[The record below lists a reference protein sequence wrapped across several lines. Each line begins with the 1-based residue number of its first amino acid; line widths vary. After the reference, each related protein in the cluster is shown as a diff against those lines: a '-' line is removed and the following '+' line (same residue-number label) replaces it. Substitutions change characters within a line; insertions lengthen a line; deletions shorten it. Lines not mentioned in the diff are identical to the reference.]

1 MTIESPFV
9 RTLLASAL
17 FSAGLTALSA
27 PLAAQSPNPVEIGIP
42 GNPSAPPTVVPTAL
56 MVNPGE
62 EIEFKRNGRG
72 NVFVIFTNPGKTPFV
87 DNDGEPVYSFP
98 VVQMGKRF
106 TIRTDTNPCS
116 ETAPGQSDCKY
127 MIVDL
132 RNSERP
138 PLDPYIIIR

>member
-17 FSAGLTALSA
+17 LSAGLTALSA
-27 PLAAQSPNPVEIGIP
+27 PLAAQSSKSVEIGIP
-42 GNPSAPPTVVPTAL
+42 GTPSAPPTVAPPAL
-56 MVNPGE
+56 TVTPGE
-62 EIEFKRNGRG
+62 EIDFKRNGNG

-87 DNDGEPVYSFP
+87 DNSGDPVYSFP
-98 VVQMGKRF
+98 VVQMGARF
-106 TIRTDTNPCS
+106 KIRTDTNPCS

-132 RNSERP
+132 RNSGRP